1 MVAEQAHPA
10 WGGGGGYTP
19 PPSGEP
25 AGRGGRDRLDAVSRA
40 VIESAAD
47 AIVAY
52 STDRTVMLWN
62 PAAERMFGWAADEV
76 IGLEPPTIPEES
88 AAEHNAVF
96 ERVRGGG
103 QVSFATRRIR
113 KDGSV
118 IDVRIDTSALTD
130 GTGEVIGWVNIC
142 HQTGEDDVARHY
154 MAERARVVRRLGDVV
169 ADMNAQR
176 DLESVLDRIAAS
188 LRELT
193 GADAGGFVLIEDE
206 RLRLVSTAG
215 LPARLRGRVASL
227 SSSLVGELLRSGKTV
242 MMATD
247 EAGGFDDLIWSA
259 LPGLHTIA
267 LSLSHVGG
275 RPYGALYALYSRRS
289 LSHVELELLELL
301 AGHAGVALTN
311 AMAFEEVVRQ
321 RAHERAVIDGSA
333 DGIAVLDESGN
344 VKQWN
349 PAAHRITGTPAGEVM
364 GTPPPFPLPVPGER
378 RTHKLPSGRWVDV
391 LCTELGD
398 GGEKVVDFRDVTAAK
413 ELEEAKDLFLA
424 TTSHELRTPITV
436 VQGFASTLA
445 SRWDQLSDADRRAAV
460 TTIAERAGSLSRLV
474 EQLLL
479 GARAGADA
487 LPVNNESF
495 DLAAL
500 LRATVVS
507 FGPLSDKHVV
517 VADVPADLPLAYG
530 DGMAT
535 DIIVGQL
542 LENAFKYS
550 PSGGTVLVRARVVG
564 PMIEVDVEDEGIGIA
579 AGDHERIFERFV
591 QGETGDRRR
600 FGGVGI
606 GLYIVRRL
614 AAAQNGTVIAKTRP
628 EGGTIMRLTLRCAG
642 ELQPGLLPVARLAA
656 GGGQV
661 LVDDGGDIVA
671 VAQDLAGLHPDH
683 PVAALLDLAQV
694 VGDEEDRAGLVPQ
707 LLDPVVALGTE
718 RGVAGGQRL
727 VDHQDLVALGG
738 RDSEPEPLGHAG
750 RVGAHRQVDEVADP
764 GEVDDLLVVGLDLSR
779 RHAHGEAAEHDVP
792 LAGEVVEQGGVH
804 AEQRRLARGVDS
816 ALLGREQPGDGAQ
829 QGRLARPVP
838 ADDADHVAV
847 AGDEGDA
854 ADGVDL
860 PDGDPALPLDQAH
873 QRRGGGALVTASAV
887 HAVDHVQVIDHD
899 GRVSHG
905 AHPLGSSAEQGSFTT
920 RRYRLGGRRESS
932 RQDNLDTMSD
942 NTPDTVSDNT
952 PEICRSRFHGRRT
965 GAFPLMPGS

>member
-1 MVAEQAHPA
+1 VADQAHPA
-10 WGGGGGYTP
+10 WGTHG
-19 PPSGEP
+19 
-25 AGRGGRDRLDAVSRA
+25 AGQRIDATARA

-47 AIVAY
+47 AIVAFG
-52 STDRTVMLWN
+52 TDRNVMLWN
-62 PAAERMFGWAADEV
+62 PAAERMFGWAAEEV
-76 IGLEPPTIPEES
+76 IGLEPPTIPEEL

-103 QVSFATRRIR
+103 QISFATRRIR
-113 KDGSV
+113 KDGAML
-118 IDVRIDTSALTD
+118 DVRIDTSALID
-130 GTGEVIGWVNIC
+130 GDGEVLGWVNIC

-193 GADAGGFVLIEDE
+193 GADAGGFVLIEED

-242 MMATD
+242 MMATG
-247 EAGGFDDLIWSA
+247 ESGGFDDLIWSA

-275 RPYGALYALYSRRS
+275 RPYGALYALYSRRT

-311 AMAFEEVVRQ
+311 AMAFEEVVKQ

-333 DGIAVLDESGN
+333 DGIAVLDEAGN

-349 PAAHRITGTPAGEVM
+349 PAAYRITGTQASEVM
-364 GTPPPFPLPVPGER
+364 GAPPPFPLPSPGER
-378 RTHKLPSGRWVDV
+378 RTNKLPSGRWIDV

-445 SRWDQLSDADRRAAV
+445 SRWEQLSDTDRRAAV
-460 TTIAERAGSLSRLV
+460 RTIAERAGSLSRLV

-487 LPVNNESF
+487 LPVSNGAF

-507 FGPLSDKHVV
+507 FGPLSDKHQV
-517 VADVPADLPLAYG
+517 VADVPDDLPLANG
-530 DGMAT
+530 DSMAT

-550 PSGGTVLVRARVVG
+550 PSGGIVTVRARTATSATG
-564 PMIEVDVEDEGIGIA
+564 GSMIEVDVEDEGIGIA
-579 AGDHERIFERFV
+579 PGDHERIFERFV

-614 AAAQNGTVIAKTRP
+614 AVAQHGTVVAKTRE
-628 EGGTIMRLTLRCAG
+628 EGGTIMRLTLQQVG
-642 ELQPGLLPVARLAA
+642 LQPGSLAVARLAP
-656 GGGQV
+656 GRGQV
-661 LVDDGGDIVA
+661 LVDDAGHVVA
-671 VAQDLAGLHPDH
+671 VPQDLAGLHPDD
-683 PVAALLDLAQV
+683 PRAALLDLAEV
-694 VGDEEDRAGLVPQ
+694 VRDEEDRPRFLAQ
-707 LLDPVVALGTE
+707 LLDPVVRLGAE
-718 RGVAGGQRL
+718 RGVAGREGL

-738 RDSEPEPLGHAG
+738 GDREPQALRHAG
-750 RVGAHRQVDEVADP
+750 RVGAHRQVDEVADA
-764 GEVDDLLVVGLDLSR
+764 GEVDDLLVARLDLGG
-779 RHAHGEAAEHDVP
+779 RHAHGEAAEHHVP
-792 LAGEVVEQGGVH
+792 LAGEVVEQRGVH
-804 AEQRRLARGVDS
+804 AEQRRLAGGVHG
-816 ALLGREQPGDGAQ
+816 ALLRGQEPGDGTEQ
-829 QGRLARPVP
+829 RGLAGTVP
-838 ADDADHVAV
+838 ADHADHVTV
-847 AGDEGDA
+847 VDDERDAPDRVDFPDRDA
-854 ADGVDL
+854 AL
-860 PDGDPALPLDQAH
+860 PPDQAH
-873 QRRGGGALVTASAV
+873 QGRGSGPLVATRAV
-887 HAVDHVQVIDHD
+887 DTVDHVQVVDHD
-899 GRVSHG
+899 GRISHG
-905 AHPLGSSAEQGSFTT
+905 EPLT
-920 RRYRLGGRRESS
+920 RYLGGAKG
-932 RQDNLDTMSD
+932 QLPSD
-942 NTPDTVSDNT
+942 VTASAAHMRIDGQQS
-952 PEICRSRFHGRRT
+952 
-965 GAFPLMPGS
+965 GALWHITLRKS